1 LPDPHWQPP
10 AWWPELD
17 GGKTVVLI
25 NQGTIATDSS
35 KLLRPSLTAL
45 EAEDDLLVIAVTGGP
60 DPTTVGPLPAIARVE
75 RFIPFERLLP
85 YVELLVSNGGF
96 AAYSWRWLTAFRWS
110 PPAGQRTSW
119 R

>member
-35 KLLRPSLTAL
+35 ELLRPSLTAL

-60 DPTTVGPLPAIARVE
+60 DPTTVGPLASHCPGR
-75 RFIPFERLLP
+75 
-85 YVELLVSNGGF
+85 
-96 AAYSWRWLTAFRWS
+96 AFH
-110 PPAGQRTSW
+110 PV
-119 R
+119 